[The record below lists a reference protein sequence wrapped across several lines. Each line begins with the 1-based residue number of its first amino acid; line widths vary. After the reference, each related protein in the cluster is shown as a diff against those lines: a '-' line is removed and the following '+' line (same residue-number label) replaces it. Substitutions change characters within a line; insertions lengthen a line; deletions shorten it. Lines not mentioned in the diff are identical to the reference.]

1 MRWILKIL
9 KEKQNLKQGF
19 VISMTDLKQ
28 LSEQL
33 SLVYLDSLPSPDEAG
48 DLVKNLPIG
57 FARQSQMAPVKIEGD
72 RLVVITS
79 NPLDHHAVSDL
90 RRIFKMPVSLRVASP
105 ILVTEFINRAY
116 EISSG
121 DSSALLDEV
130 EEPTLESIAQELE
143 TSIDL
148 LDTDDEAP
156 IVKLLNSLL
165 QQAIKEK
172 ASDVHIES
180 YSDQLVVRMRMD
192 GILYTV
198 LKPPKRLALQIAS
211 RVKIMAG
218 LDIAEKRLPQDGRI
232 SLKAA
237 GREIDVRVSTIPT
250 TFGERVVM
258 RLLDKSRNLLKL
270 GQIGMNETQQAQ
282 MAKVKNLSNGIV
294 LITGPTGSGKTT
306 TLYSVLAEIDT
317 EHKNVITVEDPV
329 EYQIRGIGQMQVNS
343 NIGLTF
349 ADGLRAILRQ
359 DPDVIMVGEIRDHET
374 ASIAVQSSLTGH
386 LVFSTLHTNDS
397 GSAITRLIDIGI
409 EPFLI
414 SSSLEAVMAQRLVR
428 VLCPE
433 CKTATTLTKEEVR
446 SLGLPPTSR
455 YVGVK
460 VYKPTGCPHCMN
472 SGYKG
477 RTGIYEFLEITDS
490 LRPLII
496 KGADS
501 NQIMA
506 KAITDGMKTLRGDGL
521 EKMQAGITS
530 LDEVLR
536 VTDETSTEELI

>member
-1 MRWILKIL
+1 
-9 KEKQNLKQGF
+9 
-19 VISMTDLKQ
+19 MTDLKQ